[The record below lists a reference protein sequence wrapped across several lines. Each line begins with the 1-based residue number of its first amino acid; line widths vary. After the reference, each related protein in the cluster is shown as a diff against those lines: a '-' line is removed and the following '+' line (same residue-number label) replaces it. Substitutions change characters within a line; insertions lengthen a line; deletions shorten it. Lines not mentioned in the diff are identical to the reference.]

1 MLSITERYVKALE
14 NGYVPQEL
22 LLEYRKFKQGGKAS
36 IQEQEKIVSDCN
48 RAIRSILYQESVGDK
63 SLNGDGKTLE
73 ERKKQVEE
81 MYNSLDSEYKAKV
94 KDINKIVK
102 AKCGAKL
109 KKKVSKDACGSKIKK
124 DACGAKMKK
133 KAKKCECGS
142 KVKKAQQG
150 VKFVPYVENAYNP
163 KSLLSKIVK
172 DNGVAYM
179 TAPRNSSI
187 GNVIFRNYG
196 GDNRIAKYDDNG
208 DSVVT
213 ERITSGYYPQRYIG
227 GYATKVYKSQDP
239 EAFRDLANRF
249 DSVELV
255 YESAPDS
262 LKYRTK
268 QQRKAEA
275 TELNDAMPSVNV
287 IPVREGDIM
296 IAPKTPTPTY
306 IISER
311 QLSPFE
317 LQLLGK

>member
-1 MLSITERYVKALE
+1 
-14 NGYVPQEL
+14 
-22 LLEYRKFKQGGKAS
+22 
-36 IQEQEKIVSDCN
+36 
-48 RAIRSILYQESVGDK
+48 
-63 SLNGDGKTLE
+63 
-73 ERKKQVEE
+73 

-109 KKKVSKDACGSKIKK
+109 KKKVSKDACGSKIKKDSCGSKIKMDSCGSKIKK

-213 ERITSGYYPQRYIG
+213 ERITSGYYP
-227 GYATKVYKSQDP
+227 
-239 EAFRDLANRF
+239 
-249 DSVELV
+249 
-255 YESAPDS
+255 
-262 LKYRTK
+262 
-268 QQRKAEA
+268 
-275 TELNDAMPSVNV
+275 
-287 IPVREGDIM
+287 
-296 IAPKTPTPTY
+296 
-306 IISER
+306 
-311 QLSPFE
+311 
-317 LQLLGK
+317 